1 MPIKDSSKQIHVFP
15 ERNQAWN
22 AAGMA
27 VEKCIVDLQDKQDEI
42 RMILAAAPS
51 QTGMLHFLAAS
62 TKIKWEKIVAMHMDE
77 YLGLPIDAPQF
88 FSKYLMENLFS
99 KVPFKEVHL
108 IQAQEKQELEIQR
121 YSNLLKK
128 APIDIVCLG
137 IGENGHIAFNDPPV
151 ADFQDPVWVKEVLLD
166 DECKAQQVHDGCFDN
181 LEAVPKK
188 ALTLTIPALMSGHHL
203 FCVVLGENKSEAVKN
218 TLIGPLSETCPA
230 SILMTHAQCKF
241 YFDTSAVSKLPQS
254 YLATI

>member
-1 MPIKDSSKQIHVFP
+1 MPIKDSSKQINVFP

-22 AAGMA
+22 EAGIA
-27 VEKCIVDLQDKQDEI
+27 VEKCLVDLQEKQEEI
-42 RMILAAAPS
+42 RMIFAAAPS

-77 YLGLPIDAPQF
+77 YIGLPIDAPQF

-108 IQAQEKQELEIQR
+108 IQTQGKQELEIKR

-128 APIDIVCLG
+128 APIDMVCLG

-151 ADFQDPVWVKEVLLD
+151 ANFQDPLWVKEVLLD
-166 DECKAQQVHDGCFDN
+166 EACKAQQVHDGCFDN

-230 SILMTHAQCKF
+230 SILMTHPQCKF
-241 YFDTSAVSKLPQS
+241 YFDISAVSKLPQS